1 VINFLLPSRT
11 DTLLRRRAALLQRSA
26 ELRGNLVA
34 TAHALRTPL
43 ARADQAW
50 ELLQVLR
57 SHRQELSL
65 GLAAVV
71 AVLAL
76 RRPRAA
82 LGVGWRWGRRLYS
95 LWRTWRKTERWL
107 GPLLARFL

>member
-1 VINFLLPSRT
+1 MIDFLLPSRT

-26 ELRGNLVA
+26 ELRGSLVA
-34 TAHALRTPL
+34 TVHTFQTPL

-50 ELLQVLR
+50 ALLQSLR
-57 SHRQELSL
+57 NHRQELSL
-65 GLAAVV
+65 GLAAAV

-82 LGVGWRWGRRLYS
+82 LGAGWRWGRRLYS
-95 LWRTWRKTERWL
+95 FWRTWRKTERWL
-107 GPLLARFL
+107 RPLLARFL